1 MAAEGQF
8 GARVVERRHHQT
20 CRTVEPEP
28 LPEYAAGVVVN
39 LYAPALEVTAVDG
52 LVALERAAVRL
63 GRARARVPRVLWGG
77 DDGDVAVNELPVG
90 ACSAE
95 YDLLRAKRFSGVT
108 AWDWFRQLRREEPD
122 DVNFWR
128 PSGRAF
134 RARQPGDPLLCK
146 LRAPRNVIAGGG
158 SFVEARQL
166 PVSQAWMAFE
176 RSNCVRNR
184 TNCSPASSA
193 TAATPPAVRPATGSP
208 GPLDGRHGFD
218 TEPIRRHPPG
228 IARGVRY

>member
-77 DDGDVAVNELPVG
+77 DDGDVAMNEVLVG
-90 ACSAE
+90 VCSAE
-95 YDLLRAKRFSGVT
+95 YDLLPTKPRCRRLSGAPQVT
-108 AWDWFRQLRREEPD
+108 PLAALLSKVTRERCSSVEEQVVIDEPNPESRG
-122 DVNFWR
+122 V
-128 PSGRAF
+128 
-134 RARQPGDPLLCK
+134 
-146 LRAPRNVIAGGG
+146 
-158 SFVEARQL
+158 
-166 PVSQAWMAFE
+166 
-176 RSNCVRNR
+176 
-184 TNCSPASSA
+184 SA
-193 TAATPPAVRPATGSP
+193 TWARGLPHPHGSVLATS
-208 GPLDGRHGFD
+208 
-218 TEPIRRHPPG
+218 RRHS
-228 IARGVRY
+228 